1 MKIVV
6 YLFVGLVCVVGPGLL
21 LIAAVT
27 GVERA
32 LFLHSAATAEGA
44 IIALRETQSAGSK
57 SFFPIFQFK
66 AANGMSYTVTSNIAE
81 RPTSWRLGGPVR
93 VLDRCANRTPPALV
107 PVVVAV
113 QPVFVLP
120 VVKGAGHCLARFG
133 LARCATARLED
144 RNVGT
149 GLHDQLTERHVGIAA
164 GKLAVGRE

>member
-1 MKIVV
+1 VKIVV

-32 LFLHSAATAEGA
+32 LFLHSAATAEGT

-66 AANGMSYTVTSNIAE
+66 AANGKSYTVTSNIAE

-93 VLDRCANRTPPALV
+93 VLYQPDRPENAHIDVFEQLWMLQ
-107 PVVVAV
+107 VVVGVIGAAFSTI
-113 QPVFVLP
+113 PVLVLIR
-120 VVKGAGHCLARFG
+120 RFRSDG
-133 LARCATARLED
+133 
-144 RNVGT
+144 
-149 GLHDQLTERHVGIAA
+149 
-164 GKLAVGRE
+164 

>member
-1 MKIVV
+1 VKIVV

-66 AANGMSYTVTSNIAE
+66 AANGKSYTVTSNIAE

-93 VLDRCANRTPPALV
+93 VLYQPDRPENAHIDSFAQLWMLQ
-107 PVVVAV
+107 VVVGVVGAAFSTI
-113 QPVFVLP
+113 PVLI
-120 VVKGAGHCLARFG
+120 LIRRFRSDG
-133 LARCATARLED
+133 
-144 RNVGT
+144 
-149 GLHDQLTERHVGIAA
+149 
-164 GKLAVGRE
+164 

>member
-1 MKIVV
+1 VKIVV

-44 IIALRETQSAGSK
+44 VIAVRDTPSAGRTRK

-66 AANGMSYTVTSNIAE
+66 AANGKSYTVTSNIAE

-93 VLDRCANRTPPALV
+93 VLYQPDRPENAHIDSFAQLWMLQ
-107 PVVVAV
+107 VVVGVVGAAFSTI
-113 QPVFVLP
+113 PVLI
-120 VVKGAGHCLARFG
+120 LIRRFRSDG
-133 LARCATARLED
+133 
-144 RNVGT
+144 
-149 GLHDQLTERHVGIAA
+149 
-164 GKLAVGRE
+164 